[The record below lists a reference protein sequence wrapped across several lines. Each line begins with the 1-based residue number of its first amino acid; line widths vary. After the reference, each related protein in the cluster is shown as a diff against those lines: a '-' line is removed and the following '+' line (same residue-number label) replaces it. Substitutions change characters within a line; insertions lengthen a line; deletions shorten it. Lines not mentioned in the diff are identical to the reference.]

1 MMIKLII
8 MFFGQNTAED
18 VLCQYQNGDK
28 MAAVRQMRINFPQAG
43 ASGIGRCKRR
53 LPGFGLRNGGA
64 GRSASVDFS
73 KRPTPAQN
81 FASLYDWTEMA
92 ASACSSF

>member
-28 MAAVRQMRINFPQAG
+28 RAAVRQMRINFPQAG
-43 ASGIGRCKRR
+43 ASGIGSFE
-53 LPGFGLRNGGA
+53 LQ
-64 GRSASVDFS
+64 
-73 KRPTPAQN
+73 TPAQN
-81 FASLYDWTEMA
+81 FASLYD
-92 ASACSSF
+92 

>member
-43 ASGIGRCKRR
+43 ASVIGSFE
-53 LPGFGLRNGGA
+53 LQ
-64 GRSASVDFS
+64 
-73 KRPTPAQN
+73 TPAQN
-81 FASLYDWTEMA
+81 FVSLYD
-92 ASACSSF
+92 

>member
-43 ASGIGRCKRR
+43 FVQTDDKLPQAGASGIGSFE
-53 LPGFGLRNGGA
+53 LQ
-64 GRSASVDFS
+64 
-73 KRPTPAQN
+73 TPAQN
-81 FASLYDWTEMA
+81 FASLYD
-92 ASACSSF
+92 

>member
-43 ASGIGRCKRR
+43 ASGIVSFE
-53 LPGFGLRNGGA
+53 LQ
-64 GRSASVDFS
+64 
-73 KRPTPAQN
+73 TPAQN
-81 FASLYDWTEMA
+81 FASLYD
-92 ASACSSF
+92 

>member
-43 ASGIGRCKRR
+43 ASDIGSFE
-53 LPGFGLRNGGA
+53 LQ
-64 GRSASVDFS
+64 
-73 KRPTPAQN
+73 TPAQN
-81 FASLYDWTEMA
+81 FASLYD
-92 ASACSSF
+92 

>member
-28 MAAVRQMRINFPQAG
+28 MAAVRQMRINFPRAG
-43 ASGIGRCKRR
+43 ASGIGSFE
-53 LPGFGLRNGGA
+53 LQ
-64 GRSASVDFS
+64 
-73 KRPTPAQN
+73 TPAQN
-81 FASLYDWTEMA
+81 FASLYD
-92 ASACSSF
+92 

>member
-43 ASGIGRCKRR
+43 ASGIGSFE
-53 LPGFGLRNGGA
+53 LQM
-64 GRSASVDFS
+64 
-73 KRPTPAQN
+73 PAQN
-81 FASLYDWTEMA
+81 FASLYD
-92 ASACSSF
+92 

>member
-43 ASGIGRCKRR
+43 ASGIGSFE
-53 LPGFGLRNGGA
+53 LQT
-64 GRSASVDFS
+64 S
-73 KRPTPAQN
+73 AQN
-81 FASLYDWTEMA
+81 FASLYD
-92 ASACSSF
+92 

>member
-43 ASGIGRCKRR
+43 ASGIGS
-53 LPGFGLRNGGA
+53 F
-64 GRSASVDFS
+64 
-73 KRPTPAQN
+73 
-81 FASLYDWTEMA
+81 
-92 ASACSSF
+92 ACSSF

>member
-43 ASGIGRCKRR
+43 ASGIG
-53 LPGFGLRNGGA
+53 
-64 GRSASVDFS
+64 SVELQ
-73 KRPTPAQN
+73 TPAQN
-81 FASLYDWTEMA
+81 FASLYD
-92 ASACSSF
+92 

>member
-43 ASGIGRCKRR
+43 ASGIGSFE
-53 LPGFGLRNGGA
+53 LQTPGRVCLLFVL
-64 GRSASVDFS
+64 SIKKASF
-73 KRPTPAQN
+73 
-81 FASLYDWTEMA
+81 F
-92 ASACSSF
+92 